1 MKMHRGVS
9 EGKDFQVA
17 RELLPQADSEQMQD
31 VGCRRR
37 LYDALRG
44 CMNLLISAGPSPKTP
59 GERKEET
66 FLRLR
71 QAQGRVYARKDWG
84 SEAAEADYL
93 DAIKEILHQTRA
105 AGPIPEGPSPRRPE
119 AVSELRWAMDKF
131 GGREDW
137 GSKEARAE
145 CLRHIKAALL
155 WLRDEGA
162 PTPQEAD
169 AHYEMRGSREPSWLG
184 TATAYPLPFT
194 HYTSAGVPFYDDDT
208 FPPAIH
214 EEAETLV
221 RPGIIVP

>member
-17 RELLPQADSEQMQD
+17 RELLPQANSEQMQD

-44 CMNLLISAGPSPKTP
+44 CMKLLISAGPSPKTP

-71 QAQGRVYARKDWG
+71 QAQGRLYARKDWG
-84 SEAAEADYL
+84 SEAAEREFL
-93 DAIKEILHQTRA
+93 DMIKKILYVTRA
-105 AGPIPEGPSPRRPE
+105 AGPIPEWPAERRPD
-119 AVSELRWAMDKF
+119 ALLELRSAMDRF
-131 GGREDW
+131 GGRDDW
-137 GSKEARAE
+137 GSEAARAE
-145 CLRHIKAALL
+145 CLRHLKAAMV

-169 AHYEMRGSREPSWLG
+169 AHYDMRRSGEPSWRA
-184 TATAYPLPFT
+184 TATADPLPFM
-194 HYTSAGVPFYDDDT
+194 HYTSAGAPFYDDDT
-208 FPPAIH
+208 FPPAIC
-214 EEAETLV
+214 EEAETEA
-221 RPGIIVP
+221 RASW